1 MIAQTCLR
9 RLQSSLYICIYVFCL
24 ISTSDKRQFLLG
36 NVFLAELYRL
46 SRWCINIYQFTVHSL
61 CSWKS
66 NKISTLS
73 LRRMCA
79 GVEKFPNILRVL
91 RERTF
96 SKLQASSSITSRW
109 RSVCREHPP
118 RMENNSPVQSK
129 SILDDRGSPRKISRE
144 IFLSDFARR
153 LSQPAVIGLHY
164 SIS

>member
-1 MIAQTCLR
+1 MKEIRPL
-9 RLQSSLYICIYVFCL
+9 IFCSFLTKILAKIQHNL
-24 ISTSDKRQFLLG
+24 I
-36 NVFLAELYRL
+36 
-46 SRWCINIYQFTVHSL
+46 
-61 CSWKS
+61 KS